1 MDEKYW
7 VGLKLIPPIT
17 QKFNQFLRQFGG
29 AKEIW
34 EASLSELSQVV
45 SLEVAQKIVFQRNQ
59 VNLGEELERVKNH
72 GARVLTVNSP
82 EYPTLLQEIP
92 SPPAALFITGKNLK
106 DFSPAIAIVGSRR
119 ASTYGKAL
127 AEEFASKLS
136 EAGLTIVSGLAR
148 GIDSAAHRGALETG
162 GETVGVLGCGLD
174 VVYPAENKKLYQQI
188 SEEGALVSEYP
199 LGTPPLTFHFPSRN
213 RIISGLSLGVI
224 VVEANDRSGAL
235 ITVDF
240 ALEQGREVFAVPGNV
255 KSTLSRGTHKLLK
268 QGASLVE
275 KAEDV
280 LEALNIRSPE
290 ISVRKESNQPN
301 LSRDEK
307 SLLEKVGWEVR
318 HIDEICRQMNQSI
331 SQTSSLLMILEL
343 KGYIKQESG
352 QRYLRIQK
360 LIDSLNHGGSD
371 LHIP

>member
-127 AEEFASKLS
+127 AEEFAAKLS

-148 GIDSAAHRGALETG
+148 GIDSAAHLGALRTG

-280 LEALNIRSPE
+280 LEALNISSPE
-290 ISVRKESNQPN
+290 ISVRKESNQSD

-307 SLLEKVGWEVR
+307 SLLERVGWEVR
-318 HIDEICRQMNQSI
+318 HIDEICRQVNQPI
-331 SQTSSLLMILEL
+331 SQTSSLLTILEL
-343 KGYIKQESG
+343 KGYIKQEAG
-352 QRYLRIQK
+352 QRYLRIQ
-360 LIDSLNHGGSD
+360 
-371 LHIP
+371 